1 MTTLCHILQLMELI
15 IAIVTVNVTV
25 ILNSDDLAGGC
36 DGDGVV
42 ELVVVVVVVVGDRWG
57 RTKDSDSGSAGSGEP
72 VLPPSLLAGLTELG
86 PDYLHSVRNLARYK
100 FRSADAF
107 KNLQQT
113 VFKDH

>member
-1 MTTLCHILQLMELI
+1 MTTFNYFFQLMELI
-15 IAIVTVNVTV
+15 IITV
-25 ILNSDDLAGGC
+25 ILNGDDLAGGC

-57 RTKDSDSGSAGSGEP
+57 RAKNSDSGSAGSGEP

-86 PDYLHSVRNLARYK
+86 PDYLHSVCNIGRHK
-100 FRSADAF
+100 FRSVDAF

-113 VFKDH
+113 VFRDH